1 MILVD
6 KPNWAWRG
14 KLWGH
19 MVSDSSLRELHQFAQ
34 NIGKRRIGFQG
45 DHYDINIE
53 EFQHALS
60 MGARVVN
67 SRELVVRL
75 REAGLRQR
83 RKTPSWTIVYESR
96 HRQRLE
102 EVAGSVNQNVK
113 DYRTRTRLWAVLQL
127 NCAVYE
133 TATALVVEREEEAAV
148 VLEFAKRPDLDL
160 GSTVTSV
167 WSRRGDL
174 FVLEL
179 IANTSHTE

>member
-75 REAGLRQR
+75 REAGLRER

-148 VLEFAKRPDLDL
+148 VRQLLI
-160 GSTVTSV
+160 
-167 WSRRGDL
+167 RG
-174 FVLEL
+174 V
-179 IANTSHTE
+179 IAAQPLVHEERVHIRWQCRNQT